1 MNRYRAA
8 LLDLDG
14 TLLDSIPD
22 LAMAANA
29 MRVELDMPPL
39 RDDVLAT
46 FVGKGVDNLVRRTLA
61 ASRDGG
67 EVEDSLFAKGRE
79 SFYRHYHLV
88 NGDRARVFDG
98 VIEGLKLMR
107 DMDMKLAVVTNKP
120 TEFTLPLL
128 QRTGLAGFFDVVV
141 CGDTCARRKPDP
153 DQVLHA
159 CEQLGVTP
167 RESVTIGDS
176 VNDAQAGRSAG
187 TAVLAVPYGYNEG
200 MDVRSLDVDGIVDS
214 LVEAAAW
221 IARHAESGRPL

>member
-1 MNRYRAA
+1 
-8 LLDLDG
+8 
-14 TLLDSIPD
+14 
-22 LAMAANA
+22 
-29 MRVELDMPPL
+29 MRVELNMPVL

-61 ASRDGG
+61 ASTEAG
-67 EVEDSLFAKGRE
+67 EVPDELFARGRE

-98 VIEGLKLMR
+98 VIDGLKLMR
-107 DMDMKLAVVTNKP
+107 DMGLKLAVVTNKP

-128 QRTGLAGFFDVVV
+128 QRTGLAGFFGLVV

-159 CEQLGVTP
+159 CEVLGVAP
-167 RESVTIGDS
+167 REAVMIGDS
-176 VNDAQAGRSAG
+176 LNDTQAGRSAG
-187 TAVLAVPYGYNEG
+187 TAVLALPYGYNEG

-214 LVEAAAW
+214 LVDAAHW
-221 IARHAESGRPL
+221 IENGASGARH